1 MNDAVNDFF
10 HFLKIEK
17 GLAENTIASY
27 KRDLNQYTTFLK
39 ESCKIDDIH
48 KIKRN
53 HIRSFLENLSN
64 NGKSSSSIARMI
76 STIRSFH
83 HFIIREYDVKHDV
96 TLHIQTP
103 KRERKLPKVLS
114 NQEVELLLDLKG
126 NDPLVVRNKAMLETL
141 YATGL
146 RISELLSLKLNDLHL
161 LMGFVRV
168 VGKGGKERIVPL
180 GSHAQKAIEEY
191 VENARPALQN
201 HFETD
206 ALFVNHRGRPLTR
219 QGFGKVLRAIAR
231 EKNINKEITPHTL
244 RHSFATHLLE
254 NGADLRA
261 VQEMLGHA
269 DISTT
274 QIYTHISKTRMKDI
288 YQNYHP
294 RA

>member
-1 MNDAVNDFF
+1 NDFF

-53 HIRSFLENLSN
+53 HIRRFLENLSN

-180 GSHAQKAIEEY
+180 GSHAQKA
-191 VENARPALQN
+191 
-201 HFETD
+201 
-206 ALFVNHRGRPLTR
+206 
-219 QGFGKVLRAIAR
+219 
-231 EKNINKEITPHTL
+231 
-244 RHSFATHLLE
+244 
-254 NGADLRA
+254 
-261 VQEMLGHA
+261 
-269 DISTT
+269 
-274 QIYTHISKTRMKDI
+274 
-288 YQNYHP
+288 
-294 RA
+294 